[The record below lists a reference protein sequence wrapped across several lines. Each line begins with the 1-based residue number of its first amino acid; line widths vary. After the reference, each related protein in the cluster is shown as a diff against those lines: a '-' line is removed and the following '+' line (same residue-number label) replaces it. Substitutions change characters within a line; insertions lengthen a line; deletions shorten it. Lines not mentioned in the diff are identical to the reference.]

1 MDNNNKCNKD
11 FDKDINVDKVNK
23 EKQEKVGDDNMSI
36 GIMKNFNSNIF
47 EFEVSKGKL
56 KEVLERFN
64 KPGLTK
70 EYLDECNKIAE
81 KYRKPSK

>member
-1 MDNNNKCNKD
+1 MDDSKKD
-11 FDKDINVDKVNK
+11 FDKDINMDKLN
-23 EKQEKVGDDNMSI
+23 EKKQTMGDDNMAT

-47 EFEVSKGKL
+47 EFEVPKGKL

-70 EYLDECNKIAE
+70 EYLDECNKIAD
-81 KYRKPSK
+81 KYKKPSK